1 MFSLCLKLS
10 QIHLQLD
17 KEFISYDPCR
27 EAECDTELSSCSFH
41 GSVASGWDLGSS
53 PVCVRTCRHTHLQL
67 DSLILY
73 SLCSNLLFYK
83 AKPEWG
89 KNCCCNIFF
98 YRWKRP
104 YAGQGK
110 GKGKG
115 RADTRKCFMEPYS
128 VCAQHS
134 SPKHCGFSFV
144 TQIF

>member
-89 KNCCCNIFF
+89 KNCCCNIFSIDGNDHMQG
-98 YRWKRP
+98 KAKAKAK
-104 YAGQGK
+104 AGQILG
-110 GKGKG
+110 
-115 RADTRKCFMEPYS
+115 S
-128 VCAQHS
+128 VSWSHTVYVHS
-134 SPKHCGFSFV
+134 ILHLSIVVSLL
-144 TQIF
+144 